1 MTSQSEEAK
10 KIVIAWLCDNIED
23 QQQVDNAKLFI
34 VWSSKVL
41 QNYKCTIFTSLP
53 ASPYFE
59 LTYNGDK
66 KLWYLDVYK
75 KIENAT
81 FRYVPG
87 EDYDELYRI
96 PNDQKM

>member
-1 MTSQSEEAK
+1 MAQTIQHVEEAQR
-10 KIVIAWLCDNIED
+10 IVKAWICDNVKD
-23 QQQVDNAKLFI
+23 QQQAADAKLFI

-66 KLWYLDVYK
+66 KEWYLDVYQ

-87 EDYDELYRI
+87 EEYDKLYRFQD
-96 PNDQKM
+96 N